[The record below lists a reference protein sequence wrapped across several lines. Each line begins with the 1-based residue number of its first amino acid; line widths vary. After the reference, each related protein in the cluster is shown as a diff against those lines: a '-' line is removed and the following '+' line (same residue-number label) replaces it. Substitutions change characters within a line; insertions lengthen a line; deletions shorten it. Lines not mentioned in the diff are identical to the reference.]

1 MSKNEE
7 WNEFLDNLLARSL
20 ENLQATR
27 EYEYRKLRQEQ
38 LDEMLAA
45 NLNKT
50 EKGMVEEVLFEL
62 GVAADLFGQAPLN
75 QVGHILKANQPKLP
89 QKIAGILYD
98 QL

>member
-20 ENLQATR
+20 KNLQATR
-27 EYEYRKLRQEQ
+27 EYEYREQ

>member
-1 MSKNEE
+1 
-7 WNEFLDNLLARSL
+7 
-20 ENLQATR
+20 
-27 EYEYRKLRQEQ
+27 
-38 LDEMLAA
+38 MLAA

>member
-1 MSKNEE
+1 M
-7 WNEFLDNLLARSL
+7 
-20 ENLQATR
+20 
-27 EYEYRKLRQEQ
+27 
-38 LDEMLAA
+38 
-45 NLNKT
+45 NKT

-75 QVGHILKANQPKLP
+75 QVGHIRKANQPELP

>member
-20 ENLQATR
+20 KNLQATMPKAAAGAAR
-27 EYEYRKLRQEQ
+27 RNAGRQF
-38 LDEMLAA
+38 D
-45 NLNKT
+45 KT

-75 QVGHILKANQPKLP
+75 QVGHIRKANQPELP

>member
-20 ENLQATR
+20 KNLQATR
-27 EYEYRKLRQEQ
+27 EYEYRKQ

>member
-20 ENLQATR
+20 KTSRPQC
-27 EYEYRKLRQEQ
+27 RKQRQEQ
-38 LDEMLAA
+38 PDEMLAA

-75 QVGHILKANQPKLP
+75 QVGHIRKANQPKLP